1 MSMISANSVSTFYQA
16 YYSVVQESVPL
27 ALFLNTIVEK
37 MDAEQRDYFKV
48 AAKRTK
54 KNQDSYFMF
63 ERSNDE
69 LVFKGVR
76 TRDTYLSSFHLTN
89 KE

>member
-1 MSMISANSVSTFYQA
+1 MISANSVSTFYQA
-16 YYSVVQESVPL
+16 YYSVVQDSVPL
-27 ALFLNTIVEK
+27 ALFLSTIVEK

-54 KNQDSYFMF
+54 KKQDSYFIF

-76 TRDTYLSSFHLTN
+76 TQSPYQSAFNLRN

>member
-1 MSMISANSVSTFYQA
+1 MSIISANSVSTFYQA
-16 YYSVVQESVPL
+16 YYSVVQDSVPL
-27 ALFLNTIVEK
+27 ALFLSTIVEK
-37 MDAEQRDYFKV
+37 MDQEQRDYFKV

-54 KNQDSYFMF
+54 KNQDSYFIF

-76 TRDTYLSSFHLTN
+76 TRDSYQASSSLTN
-89 KE
+89 KG

>member
-37 MDAEQRDYFKV
+37 MDEEQRDYFKV

-76 TRDTYLSSFHLTN
+76 TRDTYLSSFRLTN

>member
-16 YYSVVQESVPL
+16 YYSIVQESVPL
-27 ALFLNTIVEK
+27 ALFLSNIVEK
-37 MDAEQRDYFKV
+37 MDEEQRDYFKV

-54 KNQDSYFMF
+54 QNQDSYFLF

-76 TRDTYLSSFHLTN
+76 TKETCLAFPSGRN